1 MPLSIR
7 SSTCERSFFTMRK
20 NNTYLR
26 SMFQNRFSDL
36 GMTNIK
42 RNIVTNV
49 ENIKNYF
56 SKTKRRI
63 KLI

>member
-42 RNIVTNV
+42 KILLPMLKILKMIFLKQR
-49 ENIKNYF
+49 EE
-56 SKTKRRI
+56 
-63 KLI
+63 